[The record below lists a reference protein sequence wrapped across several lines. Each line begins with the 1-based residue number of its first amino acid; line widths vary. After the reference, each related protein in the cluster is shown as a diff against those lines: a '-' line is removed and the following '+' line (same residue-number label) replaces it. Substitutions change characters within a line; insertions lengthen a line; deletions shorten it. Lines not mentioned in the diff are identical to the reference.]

1 MGHTKT
7 HQKKKNIYIYIYI
20 IANDGPFI
28 YFLNNQQG
36 KPIRM
41 DQLVNKNQKSIPYK
55 W

>member
-1 MGHTKT
+1 MLKRANYGH
-7 HQKKKNIYIYIYI
+7 HI
-20 IANDGPFI
+20 IEANDGPFI

-41 DQLVNKNQKSIPYK
+41 DQLSNKNQKSIPYK